1 MPIDIDGNILNST
14 GITSTGIFRRRII
27 RDGLICYL
35 DGADE
40 NSYPGTGT
48 TWTDLSGNGYNGTFV
63 GGVTFNGGVSGGVIV
78 TNGTNG
84 YIDVSTPSL
93 ASTGYTVFGGAKY
106 VSTVSGTGRIFSARN
121 NNWLMGWWSGRTE
134 NYYAE
139 GWVTNASGTGTLD
152 TNFRIIAVT
161 GDVSRDLYTI
171 YVNGNATTTN
181 NTGGSAG
188 PNQFRLGSYQGA
200 SEWAN
205 AQISFFL
212 VYNRVLE
219 RNEISQNYEAL
230 RGRLSL

>member
-1 MPIDIDGNILNST
+1 MPLNINGNIVDSSD
-14 GITSTGIFRRRII
+14 ITSAGIFKKRII

-35 DGADE
+35 DAADK

-48 TWTDLSGNGYNGTFV
+48 TWTDLSINENNGVFV
-63 GGVTFNGGVSGGVIV
+63 GGVTFNSAVNGGVIV

-84 YIDVSTPSL
+84 YIEVLTPSL
-93 ASTGYTVFGGAKY
+93 ASTNYTVMGGAKY
-106 VSTVSGTGRIFSARN
+106 VSTSSGTGRIFSAKN
-121 NNWLMGWWSGRTE
+121 NNWLMGWWSSTTE

-139 GWVTNASGTGTLD
+139 GWVTSVGAGALD
-152 TNFRIIAVT
+152 TNWRIITTT

-181 NTGGSAG
+181 NTGGAAG
-188 PNQFRLGSYQGA
+188 PNQFRLGSNQG
-200 SEWAN
+200 STEWSN

-219 RNEISQNYEAL
+219 RNEISQNFESL